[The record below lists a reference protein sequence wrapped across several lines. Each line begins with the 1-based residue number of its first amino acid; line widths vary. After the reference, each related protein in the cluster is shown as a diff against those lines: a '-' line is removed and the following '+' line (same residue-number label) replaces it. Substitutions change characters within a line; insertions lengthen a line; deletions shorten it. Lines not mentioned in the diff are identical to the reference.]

1 MVDRTQR
8 VKDARTESAKEIEAY
23 KTQKEKEFK
32 KFESEVHP
40 PPQSPAPTGTNLFST
55 LGQTHRLRKRQRKT
69 SYLNSQKSM
78 DCQRNRDKRLWMI

>member
-32 KFESEVHP
+32 QFESEVHP
-40 PPQSPAPTGTNLFST
+40 PNQPNPGSRSGSR
-55 LGQTHRLRKRQRKT
+55 LGLTCLAHGNEYPGGGSGEEGR
-69 SYLNSQKSM
+69 
-78 DCQRNRDKRLWMI
+78 